1 MNKKIM
7 KIVIAIIVILVMGLG
22 ILYCIDMNRMKN
34 NESVIFS
41 TWGRDYTTPVT
52 KSETDMGLKDIKTK
66 SGEEKTGK
74 LDEEEMFHFF
84 GKVIESNQNS
94 IVVEPNKGEAIR
106 KSADKISISLGENN
120 DAIYQIGSN
129 VKVTYKGYVMETYPA
144 QVDVVNIELKSVEK
158 FELRFYDKQPKTDQK
173 LYKILDKT
181 ETEKYD
187 YNIYAYEGSV
197 NILINNE
204 EISLKQALLENKI
217 TMDEIIAKANEDLAN
232 KKIKGDMYRDGG
244 SMLYQYDNYTII
256 KCHTLDGN
264 RNVYI
269 GTPEMSIND
278 FIK

>member
-34 NESVIFS
+34 DEAVIFS
-41 TWGRDYTTPVT
+41 TWGRDYTTPIT
-52 KSETDMGLKDIKTK
+52 KSKTDMGLQEVKAK

-74 LDEEEMFHFF
+74 PDEEEMFHFF
-84 GKVIESNQNS
+84 GKVIESNQDS
-94 IVVEPNKGEAIR
+94 IIVEPNKGEAIR

-144 QVDVVNIELKSVEK
+144 QVDVVNIELKSVEE

-173 LYKILDKT
+173 LYKILDKA

-187 YNIYAYEGSV
+187 YNIYTYEGSV